1 MKKTFIAVALVSFL
15 TFGLASCGGEQ
26 YDDTLVVYNWEDYI
40 DDGKDEDGN
49 YDHESVIEIFEKEYL
64 EETGRT
70 IKVEY
75 QTFSTNEDMY
85 NMMKLGSLKA
95 DLICPSDYMIQKMA
109 REDMLEKFSF
119 DTSTHKYG
127 DDLDNYNK
135 YASPYLKNLFERNS
149 FSSYAIPYTWGT
161 MGLTYNYSAIEDNNI
176 DLTTWD
182 CLWDSALKGK
192 VTVKDSVRDTYFTA
206 VMHVYKSELVSLK
219 NMLENGEM
227 TKESYTEAITEI
239 FNRCDDETL
248 EKCKQ
253 ALIDLKSN
261 IKALEVDDGKND
273 ITTGSLYANLAW
285 SGDAVYSMDIAD
297 EVGKVQLNY
306 IIPEEGSN
314 IWFDGWC
321 MPKGANVDLATKF
334 TNFLSRPDIAAKNM
348 NFTGYTS
355 SIAGDEIFDLATEW
369 YSAEEGDEN
378 VDEVDLSY
386 FFEGTL
392 SEGKEAIFLI
402 SKDERGRQFD
412 AQYPDEDTISRCAIM
427 KDFGVQTDKLNAM
440 WSDFKNS
447 F

>member
-1 MKKTFIAVALVSFL
+1 
-15 TFGLASCGGEQ
+15 
-26 YDDTLVVYNWEDYI
+26 
-40 DDGKDEDGN
+40 
-49 YDHESVIEIFEKEYL
+49 
-64 EETGRT
+64 
-70 IKVEY
+70 
-75 QTFSTNEDMY
+75 
-85 NMMKLGSLKA
+85 
-95 DLICPSDYMIQKMA
+95 
-109 REDMLEKFSF
+109 
-119 DTSTHKYG
+119 
-127 DDLDNYNK
+127 
-135 YASPYLKNLFERNS
+135 
-149 FSSYAIPYTWGT
+149 
-161 MGLTYNYSAIEDNNI
+161 
-176 DLTTWD
+176 
-182 CLWDSALKGK
+182 
-192 VTVKDSVRDTYFTA
+192 
-206 VMHVYKSELVSLK
+206 MHVYKSELVSLK
-219 NMLENGEM
+219 NMLENGQI

-355 SIAGDEIFDLATEW
+355 SIAGDDIFDLATEW

>member
-1 MKKTFIAVALVSFL
+1 
-15 TFGLASCGGEQ
+15 
-26 YDDTLVVYNWEDYI
+26 
-40 DDGKDEDGN
+40 
-49 YDHESVIEIFEKEYL
+49 
-64 EETGRT
+64 
-70 IKVEY
+70 
-75 QTFSTNEDMY
+75 
-85 NMMKLGSLKA
+85 
-95 DLICPSDYMIQKMA
+95 
-109 REDMLEKFSF
+109 
-119 DTSTHKYG
+119 
-127 DDLDNYNK
+127 
-135 YASPYLKNLFERNS
+135 
-149 FSSYAIPYTWGT
+149 

-219 NMLENGEM
+219 NMLENGEI

-355 SIAGDEIFDLATEW
+355 AIAGDDIFDLATEW